1 MRCMCLD
8 HSPTQTTLR
17 QHHWLKI
24 PLAAL
29 VFSYSALLANPP
41 YAASM
46 TPATHLIQT
55 YLQKHPNLMDQQ
67 YRMQEAANQHVQ
79 QLEHLSK
86 AEIQEVIQIRPPLQK
101 IISIHMNRLL
111 QRSLKHPNHNTLN
124 TG

>member
-1 MRCMCLD
+1 MRCMCLH
-8 HSPTQTTLR
+8 HSPTQTLR

-67 YRMQEAANQHVQ
+67 YRMQEAANQNVQ

-86 AEIQEVIQIRPPLQK
+86 AEIQEVIQIHPPLLKQSLPKLLK
-101 IISIHMNRLL
+101 ILL
-111 QRSLKHPNHNTLN
+111 M
-124 TG
+124 